1 MTCKNEVSYMVE
13 RGNTMQYREIFIR
26 CGNTDPH
33 GQSAICDQCENDPKT
48 MQSIRN
54 HQANV
59 DADNAWNES
68 AGWGEMQFKLKIGVY
83 HVKPNRTVGLNIFCD
98 YTNRLL
104 FISGLTRSY

>member
-13 RGNTMQYREIFIR
+13 KGNTMQYREIFIR

-68 AGWGEMQFKLKIGVY
+68 AGWSEM
-83 HVKPNRTVGLNIFCD
+83 
-98 YTNRLL
+98 
-104 FISGLTRSY
+104 